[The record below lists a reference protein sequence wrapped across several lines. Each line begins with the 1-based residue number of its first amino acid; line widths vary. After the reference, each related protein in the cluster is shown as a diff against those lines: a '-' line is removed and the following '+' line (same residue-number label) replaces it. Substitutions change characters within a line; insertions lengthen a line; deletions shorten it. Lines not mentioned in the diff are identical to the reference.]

1 MPKKYVKVA
10 DRVKVKMKN
19 IPDVETNVSRE
30 TEPTAKD
37 MLAEVMANQNEIMKQ
52 NLELKAENE
61 KLKVALTQSP
71 AKGGRRIV
79 SGEEHFELPIQ
90 EEPMDIEDYA
100 VFTSPSP
107 GLWQKLIPGK
117 KNWMPNG
124 ESEIIE
130 PIFARFEKGICV
142 LMEPENIEAMR
153 ERAKKDKIK
162 GTIKFVEITD
172 RKQKED
178 ARKGLLGPRSIR
190 SQTVTSETPLTDL
203 V

>member
-10 DRVKVKMKN
+10 DRPKATMA
-19 IPDVETNVSRE
+19 PVEVSRE

-37 MLAEVMANQNEIMKQ
+37 MLAEVMANQNEIMRQ
-52 NLELKAENE
+52 NIELKAENK
-61 KLKVALTQSP
+61 KLADALIQNP
-71 AKGGRRIV
+71 AEGGRRIV
-79 SGEEHFELPIQ
+79 GGKDEGYELPIQ
-90 EEPMDIEDYA
+90 EEPMDLEDYA

-130 PIFARFEKGICV
+130 PVFARFERGICV
-142 LMEPENIEAMR
+142 LMEPDQIEAMR
-153 ERAKKDKIK
+153 EREKKDKIK
-162 GTIKFVEITD
+162 GTIKFVELTD

-178 ARKGLLGPRSIR
+178 ARKGLLGVRSIK